1 MGRKKK
7 GMGPKGFFAFQ
18 KFSNSRSKLQDIGG
32 IAQPYFSFT
41 CLQNKG
47 FSSCHE
53 KFTIEGEEKNI
64 R

>member
-32 IAQPYFSFT
+32 IAQPYFQLYLFT
-41 CLQNKG
+41 KQRI
-47 FSSCHE
+47 F
-53 KFTIEGEEKNI
+53 
-64 R
+64 